1 MPMRIVVG
9 GPRGCGKSTLVASMF
24 SHLEATC
31 ANVGVHEIDV
41 YSDTINCI
49 LGRKPWTE
57 RKKRVKAWFD
67 PTIKRRI
74 GEFVADQSRLVLGD
88 LPGKITNPFLHK
100 MVEPAHRAVI
110 VAKDY
115 EELEQWE
122 RFFSK
127 QGIPVIL
134 RVMSCVHDRPSLPS
148 GGYFLSCHKGRDMRA
163 VVGCPLLQRMV
174 YNRVI
179 LRAVGKASRRHVS
192 AQEYPCTEHLCR
204 PAASVRKWVYAAIK
218 LPLKFRSHGHR
229 IPFVQPP
236 RHERAQCAIFGREV
250 GRRHLLWKPLPRVP
264 RPE

>member
-24 SHLEATC
+24 SHLEATG

-57 RKKRVKAWFD
+57 RRKRVKAWFD

-122 RFFSK
+122 RFFTK

-148 GGYFLSCHKGRDMRA
+148 DAPDMIFVYGLDRTVQRSA
-163 VVGCPLLQRMV
+163 VVHSLADTLYAPVRPKLV
-174 YNRVI
+174 PVRV
-179 LRAVGKASRRHVS
+179 LV
-192 AQEYPCTEHLCR
+192 
-204 PAASVRKWVYAAIK
+204 PA
-218 LPLKFRSHGHR
+218 
-229 IPFVQPP
+229 
-236 RHERAQCAIFGREV
+236 E
-250 GRRHLLWKPLPRVP
+250 
-264 RPE
+264 

>member
-24 SHLEATC
+24 SHLEATG

-122 RFFSK
+122 RFFTK

-148 GGYFLSCHKGRDMRA
+148 DAPDMIFVYGLDRTVQCSA
-163 VVGCPLLQRMV
+163 VVHSLANTLYAP
-174 YNRVI
+174 
-179 LRAVGKASRRHVS
+179 
-192 AQEYPCTEHLCR
+192 
-204 PAASVRKWVYAAIK
+204 VR
-218 LPLKFRSHGHR
+218 
-229 IPFVQPP
+229 
-236 RHERAQCAIFGREV
+236 
-250 GRRHLLWKPLPRVP
+250 P
-264 RPE
+264 RPTPAHVLVPAE

>member
-1 MPMRIVVG
+1 MPMRIVIG

-24 SHLEATC
+24 SHLESTG

-57 RKKRVKAWFD
+57 RKKRVKVWFD

-115 EELEQWE
+115 EGLEQWE
-122 RFFSK
+122 QFFAK
-127 QGIPVIL
+127 QGIPVTL
-134 RVMSCVHDRPSLPS
+134 RVMSCVSDRPRLPPAAP
-148 GGYFLSCHKGRDMRA
+148 DMVFVYGLDRTVQHSA
-163 VVGCPLLQRMV
+163 VVCSLAE
-174 YNRVI
+174 I
-179 LRAVGKASRRHVS
+179 LY
-192 AQEYPCTEHLCR
+192 E
-204 PAASVRKWVYAAIK
+204 PAR
-218 LPLKFRSHGHR
+218 
-229 IPFVQPP
+229 
-236 RHERAQCAIFGREV
+236 
-250 GRRHLLWKPLPRVP
+250 P
-264 RPE
+264 RPTPAHVLVPAG